1 MNTNIIDFNQEQLEK
16 ALPSLADK
24 LILLKKRLNS
34 NDSDVIMSI
43 INSASEHLLSLNSN
57 ESESYY
63 NLIYSKPISA
73 VVTPYMKQYI
83 LDLPMSIRH

>member
-83 LDLPMSIRH
+83 LDLPMSIRY